1 MADGG
6 EMEAPE
12 QRRSAAPI
20 EMPSPTA
27 WPLVLALGLAL
38 AIAGMVTSPWVTL
51 IGALMFVYAA
61 SGWFREVLPHEAHE
75 MMEATGERVEI
86 TRSKR
91 QVARLTG
98 SSAHQQVQPVETFS
112 LLAGVE
118 GGIAG
123 GIAMLVPAMIYGLLK
138 EHSIWYPVNL
148 LAAGG
153 FPSWSNQSNAFLA
166 AFHWKGLIAASII
179 HGVTCPLVGLLYAA
193 VLPMFPKRPIL
204 MAGFVVPLF
213 WTSLIYSMLGL
224 ISPILNQ
231 RIDWDYFIPSQL
243 AFGLVTGWVINR
255 HIHLRGTDFG
265 SLPFAVRAGLHSD
278 VRNRSDDADGGQL

>member
-1 MADGG
+1 MATENEIERPGADT
-6 EMEAPE
+6 
-12 QRRSAAPI
+12 RI

-38 AIAGMVTSPWVTL
+38 SISGMVTSAWVTL
-51 IGALMFVYAA
+51 VGVLMFVYAA
-61 SGWFREVLPHEAHE
+61 SGWFREILPHEAHE
-75 MMEATGERVEI
+75 WMEVTGERVEI

-91 QVARLTG
+91 EVARLSG
-98 SSAHQQVQPVETFS
+98 SSTHQQVQPVETFS
-112 LLAGVE
+112 LLAGIE
-118 GGIAG
+118 GGVAG
-123 GIAMLVPAMIYGLLK
+123 GIAMLVPAVIYGLLK
-138 EHSIWYPVNL
+138 EHSVWYPVNL

-153 FPSWSNQSNAFLA
+153 FPSWSNESNAFLA
-166 AFHWKGLIAASII
+166 QFHWKGLIAASII

-255 HIHLRGTDFG
+255 HIHLRGTDFS

-278 VRNRSDDADGGQL
+278 VRNRDDADGGHS